1 MSCRSVSL
9 IKENYLV
16 KERKNGLSIISILSI
31 GVCGSLF
38 PLFACAQPP
47 FTIID
52 NSLYETNFP
61 SGNQDTRIFEGGVGR
76 PAGVWVKGINGT
88 FDDGAIS
95 YSTNAVLQVGGTKL
109 FNVKNIFVNSDSGS
123 GGTLTIKGLKSIEG
137 RSQDHVGKDNLNI
150 AVIGSQNNNSLLVSG
165 YAQLDVFRD
174 NVNILIDGLNSANRT
189 AMIIDLSLEIQSFE
203 TIDQGDHAIFPLDKA
218 KGREGSIV
226 IQNEGALEVE
236 QFARILL
243 PSTNQVFL
251 IRDNYRDESGL
262 KTGGDFIF
270 SNNYQPSS
278 ENLAAEISKNALI
291 KNSNV
296 KINGFFTLRGSL
308 YDGWRE
314 FSEVPELTPKVSF
327 LQVVNDVDG
336 TSRKGTFSAQG
347 VFIYSVNDNR
357 TAFHLGHGANVLTDE
372 VYIYAVH
379 QNSRADLL
387 LGDPTSHEAE
397 YGLTRLDSSGGP
409 LVVKMNEEGLRGES
423 RILFNN
429 AHSGVESQ
437 KATFIISGLGQVIAQ
452 SGRTALTQ
460 DSNYTGIT
468 QIDANASLILTN
480 PHATGYS
487 DVINKGELIIG
498 DEKES
503 SPTEYIIRKSENDV
517 FGGGNL
523 INNGVIRFGQS
534 GKIQGEK
541 LTIHGDYVGGS
552 ERAPSFIEFDTDPST
567 QKTDLLEVQGNTSG
581 KTKILFRNSEKWGGH
596 DLEGIKLVHV
606 EGDSADGAFTSDPL
620 ESGAYVYRV
629 KKGMRGEETSKH
641 WYLSSYLRPTN
652 DKSVPDREVEPK
664 REIRPVV
671 GAYIGNEALVQ
682 TMFISRL
689 HDRVGDLQYN
699 DPFTG
704 EAKVT
709 SMWLRQIGGY
719 TSWNESSGQMHNRTL
734 RAVTQLGADFARW
747 TSDGS
752 NRFNLGWIA
761 GYGHGRTKTSSKVS
775 DLSSTGTVDG
785 LNVGLTGTWYAN
797 GADHQG
803 LYVDSWLTYSWFRNK
818 AKTTTGSEKYHSKG
832 LTASLETGYT
842 FKLLD
847 IKMSSGHEGAW
858 FIQPQAQVIW
868 SGIKSDSFS
877 ESNGTKVKF
886 RGKDNIT
893 TRVGMRTF
901 VNLDKGSLVTH
912 TNGTQLFVEG
922 NWIHNTKP
930 FSVSLDQTSFRQTGA
945 RNLGEVKFGL
955 ESKFRKNLQ
964 VWTNAGVQAGKDKYR
979 DLTAMV
985 GIKYTF

>member
-1 MSCRSVSL
+1 
-9 IKENYLV
+9 
-16 KERKNGLSIISILSI
+16 
-31 GVCGSLF
+31 
-38 PLFACAQPP
+38 
-47 FTIID
+47 
-52 NSLYETNFP
+52 
-61 SGNQDTRIFEGGVGR
+61 
-76 PAGVWVKGINGT
+76 
-88 FDDGAIS
+88 
-95 YSTNAVLQVGGTKL
+95 
-109 FNVKNIFVNSDSGS
+109 
-123 GGTLTIKGLKSIEG
+123 
-137 RSQDHVGKDNLNI
+137 
-150 AVIGSQNNNSLLVSG
+150 
-165 YAQLDVFRD
+165 
-174 NVNILIDGLNSANRT
+174 
-189 AMIIDLSLEIQSFE
+189 MIIDLSLEIQSFE

-291 KNSNV
+291 NNSNV

-964 VWTNAGVQAGKDKYR
+964 VWTNAGVQAGQDKYR

>member
-1 MSCRSVSL
+1 
-9 IKENYLV
+9 
-16 KERKNGLSIISILSI
+16 
-31 GVCGSLF
+31 
-38 PLFACAQPP
+38 
-47 FTIID
+47 
-52 NSLYETNFP
+52 
-61 SGNQDTRIFEGGVGR
+61 
-76 PAGVWVKGINGT
+76 
-88 FDDGAIS
+88 
-95 YSTNAVLQVGGTKL
+95 
-109 FNVKNIFVNSDSGS
+109 
-123 GGTLTIKGLKSIEG
+123 
-137 RSQDHVGKDNLNI
+137 
-150 AVIGSQNNNSLLVSG
+150 
-165 YAQLDVFRD
+165 
-174 NVNILIDGLNSANRT
+174 
-189 AMIIDLSLEIQSFE
+189 MIIDLSLEIQSFE
-203 TIDQGDHAIFPLDKA
+203 TINQGDYAILPLDKA

-226 IQNEGALEVE
+226 IQNEGALEVK

-243 PSTNQVFL
+243 PSTKQVFL
-251 IRDNYRDESGL
+251 IRDNYRNESGL
-262 KTGGDFIF
+262 KIGSDFIF

-278 ENLAAEISKNALI
+278 ENLAAEISQKALI
-291 KNSNV
+291 RNSNV
-296 KINGFFTLRGSL
+296 KINEFFILRGSL
-308 YDGWRE
+308 YEWGGRE
-314 FSEVPELTPKVSF
+314 FSEVPELTPKVSY

-336 TSRKGTFSAQG
+336 TSRKGTFSAKG
-347 VFIYSVNDNR
+347 VLIYSVKDNR
-357 TAFHLGHGANVLTDE
+357 TALHLGRGANVLTNE
-372 VYIYAVH
+372 VYIYAID
-379 QNSRADLL
+379 QNSHADLL

-409 LVVKMNEEGLRGES
+409 LVVKMNEEGSQGES

-429 AHSGVESQ
+429 AHSGAESQ
-437 KATFIISGLGQVIAQ
+437 KATFIISGHGQVIAQ

-468 QIDANASLILTN
+468 RIDANASLILTN

-487 DVINKGELIIG
+487 DVINNGELIIG
-498 DEKES
+498 DEMDS

-517 FGGGNL
+517 LGGGNL

-534 GKIQGEK
+534 GKIHGEK

-552 ERAPSFIEFDTDPST
+552 ERAPSFIEFDTDPT
-567 QKTDLLEVQGNTSG
+567 TLKTDLLEVHGNTSG

-606 EGDSADGAFTSDPL
+606 EGESADGAFTSDPL

-641 WYLSSYLRPTN
+641 WYLSSYLRPIN

-785 LNVGLTGTWYAN
+785 FNLGLTGTWYAN

-818 AKTTTGSEKYHSKG
+818 AKTTIGSEKYHSKG

-847 IKMSSGHEGAW
+847 INTSSGHQGAW

-868 SGIKSDSFS
+868 SGIKSDSFR

-886 RGKDNIT
+886 REKDNIT

-901 VNLDKGSLVTH
+901 VNLDKSSLVTH

-922 NWIHNTKP
+922 NWIHKTKQ

-945 RNLGEVKFGL
+945 RNLGEVKVGL

-964 VWTNAGVQAGKDKYR
+964 VWTNAGVQAGQDKYR
-979 DLTAMV
+979 DLTTMV

>member
-1 MSCRSVSL
+1 M
-9 IKENYLV
+9 
-16 KERKNGLSIISILSI
+16 
-31 GVCGSLF
+31 
-38 PLFACAQPP
+38 
-47 FTIID
+47 
-52 NSLYETNFP
+52 
-61 SGNQDTRIFEGGVGR
+61 
-76 PAGVWVKGINGT
+76 
-88 FDDGAIS
+88 
-95 YSTNAVLQVGGTKL
+95 
-109 FNVKNIFVNSDSGS
+109 
-123 GGTLTIKGLKSIEG
+123 
-137 RSQDHVGKDNLNI
+137 
-150 AVIGSQNNNSLLVSG
+150 
-165 YAQLDVFRD
+165 
-174 NVNILIDGLNSANRT
+174 
-189 AMIIDLSLEIQSFE
+189 
-203 TIDQGDHAIFPLDKA
+203 
-218 KGREGSIV
+218 
-226 IQNEGALEVE
+226 
-236 QFARILL
+236 
-243 PSTNQVFL
+243 
-251 IRDNYRDESGL
+251 
-262 KTGGDFIF
+262 
-270 SNNYQPSS
+270 
-278 ENLAAEISKNALI
+278 
-291 KNSNV
+291 
-296 KINGFFTLRGSL
+296 
-308 YDGWRE
+308 
-314 FSEVPELTPKVSF
+314 
-327 LQVVNDVDG
+327 
-336 TSRKGTFSAQG
+336 
-347 VFIYSVNDNR
+347 
-357 TAFHLGHGANVLTDE
+357 
-372 VYIYAVH
+372 
-379 QNSRADLL
+379 
-387 LGDPTSHEAE
+387 
-397 YGLTRLDSSGGP
+397 
-409 LVVKMNEEGLRGES
+409 KMNEEGLRGES

-761 GYGHGRTKTSSKVS
+761 GYGHGRTKTSK
-775 DLSSTGTVDG
+775 
-785 LNVGLTGTWYAN
+785 
-797 GADHQG
+797 
-803 LYVDSWLTYSWFRNK
+803 K
-818 AKTTTGSEKYHSKG
+818 
-832 LTASLETGYT
+832 
-842 FKLLD
+842 
-847 IKMSSGHEGAW
+847 
-858 FIQPQAQVIW
+858 
-868 SGIKSDSFS
+868 
-877 ESNGTKVKF
+877 KF
-886 RGKDNIT
+886 QI
-893 TRVGMRTF
+893 
-901 VNLDKGSLVTH
+901 
-912 TNGTQLFVEG
+912 
-922 NWIHNTKP
+922 
-930 FSVSLDQTSFRQTGA
+930 
-945 RNLGEVKFGL
+945 
-955 ESKFRKNLQ
+955 
-964 VWTNAGVQAGKDKYR
+964 
-979 DLTAMV
+979 
-985 GIKYTF
+985 